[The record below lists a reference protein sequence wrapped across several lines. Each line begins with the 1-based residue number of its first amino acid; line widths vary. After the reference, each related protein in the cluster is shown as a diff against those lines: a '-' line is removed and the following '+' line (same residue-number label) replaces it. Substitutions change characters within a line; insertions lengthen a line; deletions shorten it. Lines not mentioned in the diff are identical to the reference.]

1 VLAHGR
7 IRAEI
12 VSMPRLKRSDCSGPG
27 LTRRRRG
34 KGFEY
39 LDEEGRR
46 INAAEVL
53 ERIGELAIPP
63 AWQDVWICP
72 YPMGH
77 VQATGVDAAGRK
89 QYLYHQKWR
98 ERQDRRKFDSMVRFA
113 QALPDMRERVEKDL
127 KGEGITRTRVLAAA
141 VRLLDR
147 GFLRIGGESYAED
160 NESYG
165 LATMRKEHVTIG
177 DGSAINFDFTGKS
190 GIRHVRY
197 VLDEQVCDIVRELK
211 RRRGGGDELLAY
223 RDEDGK
229 WRDIKSPDI
238 RAYVKET
245 AGEEYTAK
253 DFRTWAGTVLAAV
266 TLAAT
271 DPERRKTKTGTKRLI
286 SHAVK
291 QVAYFLGNT
300 PAVARASYIDP
311 RVFDRFR
318 DGFTIEPVLIDL
330 AEEPDIGQPAIQGRV
345 EEAVLDLINE
355 PRKSKLVGKA
365 A

>member
-1 VLAHGR
+1 MARLR
-7 IRAEI
+7 RA
-12 VSMPRLKRSDCSGPG
+12 DCTGPG
-27 LTRRRRG
+27 LARRRRG

-39 LDEEGRR
+39 LDDRGRR
-46 INAAEVL
+46 ISNPDVL

-63 AWQDVWICP
+63 AWKDVWICP
-72 YPMGH
+72 YPEGH
-77 VQATGVDAAGRK
+77 IQATGLDAAGRK
-89 QYLYHQKWR
+89 QYLYHQRWR
-98 ERQDRRKFDSMVRFA
+98 ELQDRKKFDAMVRFA
-113 QALPDMRERVEKDL
+113 QALPEMRERVERDL
-127 KGEGITRTRVLAAA
+127 AGDGITRRRVLAAA

-160 NESYG
+160 NDSYG
-165 LATMRKEHVTIG
+165 LATMRKEHVTLG
-177 DGSAINFDFTGKS
+177 DDHAINFDFTGKS

-197 VLDEQVCDIVRELK
+197 VVDEPVGEIVRALK
-211 RRRGGGDELLAY
+211 RRRGGDDELLAY
-223 RDEDGK
+223 RDERGR
-229 WRDIKSPDI
+229 WRDVKSADI

-245 AGEEYTAK
+245 AGEDYTAK

-271 DPERRKTKTGTKRLI
+271 DPERRRAKAANKRMI

-291 QVAYFLGNT
+291 QVAHFLGNT
-300 PAVARASYIDP
+300 PAVARSSYIDP

-318 DGFTIEPVLIDL
+318 EGFTIEPVLIDL

-355 PRKSKLVGKA
+355 PRKSKLVEKA

>member
-1 VLAHGR
+1 MARLR
-7 IRAEI
+7 RA
-12 VSMPRLKRSDCSGPG
+12 DCTGPG
-27 LTRRRRG
+27 LARRRRG

-39 LDEEGRR
+39 LDEDGRR
-46 INAAEVL
+46 ISDPDVL
-53 ERIGELAIPP
+53 ERIGDLAIPP
-63 AWQDVWICP
+63 AWQDVWVCP
-72 YPMGH
+72 YPEGH
-77 VQATGVDAAGRK
+77 IQATGIDAAGRK
-89 QYLYHQKWR
+89 QYLYHRRWR
-98 ERQDRRKFDSMVRFA
+98 ELQDRKKFDVMVRFA
-113 QALPDMRERVEKDL
+113 QALPDMREQVARDL
-127 KGEGITRTRVLAAA
+127 AGEGITRERVLAAA

-160 NESYG
+160 NDSYG
-165 LATMRKEHVTIG
+165 LATMRKEHATVGSDQTIT
-177 DGSAINFDFTGKS
+177 FDFTGKS

-197 VLDEQVCDIVRELK
+197 IVDEPVAEIVRALK
-211 RRRGGGDELLAY
+211 RRRGGGGELLAY
-223 RDEDGK
+223 RDENGR
-229 WRDIKSPDI
+229 WRDVKSPDI

-271 DPERRKTKTGTKRLI
+271 DPERRKAKTANKRMI

-291 QVAYFLGNT
+291 QVAHFLANT

-355 PRKSKLVGKA
+355 PRKSKLVEEA

>member
-1 VLAHGR
+1 MGADWQ
-7 IRAEI
+7 
-12 VSMPRLKRSDCSGPG
+12 SMPRLKRSDCSGPG
-27 LTRRRRG
+27 LARRRRG

-46 INAAEVL
+46 ISDPDVL
-53 ERIGELAIPP
+53 ERIGELSIPP
-63 AWQDVWICP
+63 AWRDVWICP

-77 VQATGVDAAGRK
+77 IQATGIDDADRK
-89 QYLYHQKWR
+89 QYIYHQQWR
-98 ERQDRRKFDSMVRFA
+98 DRQDRKKFNSMVAFA
-113 QALPDMRERVEKDL
+113 QALPDMRAQVEMDL
-127 KGEGITRTRVLAAA
+127 RGDGITRLRVLAAA

-147 GFLRIGGESYAED
+147 GFLRIGGEEYAED
-160 NESYG
+160 HQTFG
-165 LATMRKEHVTIG
+165 LATMRKEHVTVDDG
-177 DGSAINFDFTGKS
+177 DAINFDFTGKS

-197 VLDEQVCDIVRELK
+197 VVDAPVAEIVRELK
-211 RRRGGGDELLAY
+211 RRRGGSDELLAY
-223 RDEDGK
+223 RGDNGRWK
-229 WRDIKSPDI
+229 DIKSADI

-271 DPERRKTKTGTKRLI
+271 DPGRREVKTQNKRMI

-291 QVAYFLGNT
+291 QVAHFLGNT
-300 PAVARASYIDP
+300 PAVARSSYIDP

-330 AEEPDIGQPAIQGRV
+330 AEEPDFGQPAIQGRV

-355 PRKSKLVGKA
+355 PRRSKLVGKA

>member
-1 VLAHGR
+1 MA
-7 IRAEI
+7 
-12 VSMPRLKRSDCSGPG
+12 RLKRSDCSGPG

-34 KGFEY
+34 KSFEY

-46 INAAEVL
+46 ITDPDVL
-53 ERIGELAIPP
+53 ERIGELRIPP
-63 AWQDVWICP
+63 AWENVWICP

-77 VQATGVDAAGRK
+77 IQATGFDAAGRK

-98 ERQDRRKFDSMVRFA
+98 ELQDTKKFDAMVRFA
-113 QALPDMRERVEKDL
+113 QALPDMREHVERDL
-127 KGEGITRTRVLAAA
+127 AGEGVTRTRVLAAA

-160 NESYG
+160 NDSYG
-165 LATMRKEHVTIG
+165 LATMLKEHVSVTR
-177 DGSAINFDFTGKS
+177 DDAINFDFTGKS

-197 VLDEQVCDIVRELK
+197 VVDQPVAEIVRELK

-223 RDEDGK
+223 RDENGK
-229 WRDIKSPDI
+229 WRDLKSPDI

-245 AGEEYTAK
+245 AGDEYTAK

-271 DPERRKTKTGTKRLI
+271 DPDRRRVKTANKRMI

-300 PAVARASYIDP
+300 PAVARAAYIDP

-355 PRKSKLVGKA
+355 PRKSKLVEKA

>member
-1 VLAHGR
+1 MA
-7 IRAEI
+7 
-12 VSMPRLKRSDCSGPG
+12 RLKRADCTGPG
-27 LTRRRRG
+27 LHRRRRG

-39 LDEEGRR
+39 LDGEGQR
-46 INAAEVL
+46 ITEPEVL
-53 ERIGELAIPP
+53 ERIGELRIPP

-77 VQATGVDAAGRK
+77 IQATGMDAAGRK
-89 QYLYHQKWR
+89 QYLYHQRWR
-98 ERQDRRKFDSMVRFA
+98 ERQDKKKFDSMVRFA
-113 QALPDMRERVEKDL
+113 QALPDMREQVEHDL
-127 KGEGITRTRVLAAA
+127 SGDGISRRRVLAAA

-160 NESYG
+160 NDSYG
-165 LATMRKEHVTIG
+165 LATMRKDHVTV
-177 DGSAINFDFTGKS
+177 DRNHAINFDFTGKS

-197 VLDEQVCDIVRELK
+197 VVDEPVAHIVRELK

-223 RDEDGK
+223 RDDDGK

-245 AGEEYTAK
+245 AGDEYTAK

-271 DPERRKTKTGTKRLI
+271 DAERRKTKTANKRMI
-286 SHAVK
+286 THAVQ
-291 QVAYFLGNT
+291 QVSYFLGNT

-318 DGFTIEPVLIDL
+318 DGYTIEPVLIDL
-330 AEEPDIGQPAIQGRV
+330 ADEPDIGQPAIQGRV
-345 EEAVLDLINE
+345 EEAVLDLIDE
-355 PRKSKLVGKA
+355 PRKSDLVDRA

>member
-1 VLAHGR
+1 MA
-7 IRAEI
+7 
-12 VSMPRLKRSDCSGPG
+12 RLKRSDCSGPG
-27 LTRRRRG
+27 LARRRRG

-39 LDEEGRR
+39 LDEEGQR
-46 INAAEVL
+46 IAHPDVL
-53 ERIGELAIPP
+53 ERIGELRIPP
-63 AWQDVWICP
+63 AWNEVWICP

-77 VQATGVDAAGRK
+77 IQATGIDAAGRK

-98 ERQDRRKFDSMVRFA
+98 ERQDRKKFDAMTRFA
-113 QALPDMRERVEKDL
+113 QALPDMRERVERDL
-127 KGEGITRTRVLAAA
+127 RGEGITQTRVLAAA

-160 NESYG
+160 NDSYG
-165 LATMRKEHVTIG
+165 LATMRKEHVTVTR
-177 DGSAINFDFTGKS
+177 DDAINFDFTGKS

-197 VLDEQVCDIVRELK
+197 VVDAPVADIVRELK

-223 RDEDGK
+223 RDKKGR
-229 WRDIKSPDI
+229 WRDVKSPDI
-238 RAYVKET
+238 RAYVKE
-245 AGEEYTAK
+245 AGGEEYTAK

-266 TLAAT
+266 ALAAT
-271 DPERRKTKTGTKRLI
+271 DPERRKAKTNNKRMI
-286 SHAVK
+286 SAAVK

-318 DGFTIEPVLIDL
+318 DGYTIEPVLIDL

-355 PRKSKLVGKA
+355 PRKSELVEKA

>member
-1 VLAHGR
+1 MWADWH
-7 IRAEI
+7 
-12 VSMPRLKRSDCSGPG
+12 SMARLKRADCGDAG
-27 LTRRRRG
+27 LTRRGRG

-46 INAAEVL
+46 ITDPEIQQ
-53 ERIGELAIPP
+53 RISELRIPP
-63 AWQDVWICP
+63 AWKDVWICP

-77 VQATGVDAAGRK
+77 IQATGIDAAGRK
-89 QYLYHQKWR
+89 QYLYHPKWR
-98 ERQDRRKFDSMVRFA
+98 ERQDAKKFDAMVRFA
-113 QALPDMRERVEKDL
+113 QALPDMRAQVERDL
-127 KGEGITRTRVLAAA
+127 AGRGITRTRVLASA

-160 NESYG
+160 NDSYG
-165 LATMRKEHVTIG
+165 LATMRKEHVTVT
-177 DGSAINFDFTGKS
+177 SNHAINFDFTGKS

-197 VLDEQVCDIVRELK
+197 VVDEPVAEIVRELK

-223 RDEDGK
+223 RDENGR

-238 RAYVKET
+238 RAYVKEA

-266 TLAAT
+266 ALAT
-271 DPERRKTKTGTKRLI
+271 TEPERRKVKSANKRMI
-286 SHAVK
+286 TAAVK
-291 QVAYFLGNT
+291 EVAYFLGNT

-318 DGFTIEPVLIDL
+318 DGYTVEPVLIDL
-330 AEEPDIGQPAIQGRV
+330 ADEPDIGQPAIQGSV

-355 PRKSKLVGKA
+355 PRKSNLVEKA

>member
-1 VLAHGR
+1 MA
-7 IRAEI
+7 
-12 VSMPRLKRSDCSGPG
+12 RLKRSDCSGPG
-27 LTRRRRG
+27 LTRRGRG

-46 INAAEVL
+46 IREREVL
-53 ERIGELAIPP
+53 ERIDELSIPP
-63 AWQDVWICP
+63 AWQEVWICP

-77 VQATGVDAAGRK
+77 IQATGIDDAGRK
-89 QYLYHQKWR
+89 QYLYHPKWR
-98 ERQDRRKFDSMVRFA
+98 ERQDRRKFDAMVAFA
-113 QALPDMRERVEKDL
+113 QALPDMRDHVEHDL
-127 KGEGITRTRVLAAA
+127 QGDGMTRQRVLAAA

-160 NESYG
+160 NDSYG
-165 LATMRKEHVTIG
+165 LATMHKEHVTV
-177 DGSAINFDFTGKS
+177 DSNDAINFDFTGKS
-190 GIRHVRY
+190 GMRHVRY
-197 VLDEQVCDIVRELK
+197 VVDGPVAEIVRELK

-223 RDEDGK
+223 RDANGK

-245 AGEEYTAK
+245 AGDEYTAK

-271 DPERRKTKTGTKRLI
+271 DSERRQVESANKRSITL
-286 SHAVK
+286 AVK

-300 PAVARASYIDP
+300 PAVARSAYIDP

-318 DGFTIEPVLIDL
+318 DGYTIEPVLIDL

-355 PRKSKLVGKA
+355 PRGSQLVEKA

>member
-1 VLAHGR
+1 
-7 IRAEI
+7 
-12 VSMPRLKRSDCSGPG
+12 MPRLRRADCSAAGIR
-27 LTRRRRG
+27 RRRRG

-39 LDEEGRR
+39 LDQDGSRLTDEETLAR
-46 INAAEVL
+46 I
-53 ERIGELAIPP
+53 RELAIPP
-63 AWQDVWICP
+63 AWKDVWICP
-72 YPMGH
+72 FPMGH
-77 VQATGVDAAGRK
+77 IQATGIDAAGRK
-89 QYLYHQKWR
+89 QYLYHDKWR
-98 ERQDRRKFDSMVRFA
+98 ERQDRKKFDAMVRFA
-113 QALPDMRERVEKDL
+113 RALPDMRAHVEGDL
-127 KGEGITRTRVLAAA
+127 EGDELTRERVLAAA

-160 NESYG
+160 HDSYG
-165 LATMRKEHVTIG
+165 LATMRKEHVTV
-177 DGSAINFDFTGKS
+177 DRNHAINFDFTGKS
-190 GIRHVRY
+190 GVRHVRD
-197 VLDEQVCDIVRELK
+197 VVDEPGADIIRQLK

-223 RDEDGK
+223 RDENGK

-238 RAYVKET
+238 RAYVKEA

-271 DPERRKTKTGTKRLI
+271 DPERRKAKSNNKRMI
-286 SHAVK
+286 SAAVK

-300 PAVARASYIDP
+300 PAVARAAYIDP

-330 AEEPDIGQPAIQGRV
+330 ADEPDIGQPAIQGRV

>member
-1 VLAHGR
+1 
-7 IRAEI
+7 
-12 VSMPRLKRSDCSGPG
+12 MTRLKRSDCTGSG

-46 INAAEVL
+46 ISDADVL
-53 ERIGELAIPP
+53 ERIGELRIPP

-77 VQATGVDAAGRK
+77 IQATGVDAAGRK
-89 QYLYHQKWR
+89 QYLYHQEWR
-98 ERQDRRKFDSMVRFA
+98 ERQDRKKFDAMVDFA
-113 QALPDMRERVEKDL
+113 QALPDMRAQVERDL
-127 KGEGITRTRVLAAA
+127 KGEGMTRQRVLAAA

-160 NESYG
+160 NDSYG
-165 LATMRKEHVTIG
+165 LATMLKEHVTVAAN
-177 DGSAINFDFTGKS
+177 DAINFDFTGKS

-197 VLDEQVCDIVRELK
+197 VVDAPVAEIVRELK

-223 RDEDGK
+223 RGDNGK
-229 WRDIKSPDI
+229 WRDVKSPDI

-271 DPERRKTKTGTKRLI
+271 DPERRRVKTQNKRMI
-286 SHAVK
+286 SLSVK

-300 PAVARASYIDP
+300 PAVARSSYIDP

-355 PRKSKLVGKA
+355 PRRSKLVEKA

>member
-1 VLAHGR
+1 MA
-7 IRAEI
+7 
-12 VSMPRLKRSDCSGPG
+12 RLKRADCGGPG

-46 INAAEVL
+46 IDDPDVL
-53 ERIGELAIPP
+53 ERITELSIPP
-63 AWQDVWICP
+63 AWENVWICTDP
-72 YPMGH
+72 FGH
-77 VQATGVDAAGRK
+77 IQATGIDAAGRK
-89 QYLYHQKWR
+89 QYLYHEKWR
-98 ERQDRRKFDSMVRFA
+98 ENQDRKKFDAMARFA
-113 QALPDMRERVEKDL
+113 QALPAMRKQVERDL
-127 KGEGITRTRVLAAA
+127 RGDGITRQRVLAAA

-165 LATMRKEHVTIG
+165 LATMRKDHVTVS
-177 DGSAINFDFTGKS
+177 DADAINFDFTGKS

-197 VLDEQVCDIVRELK
+197 VVDTPVAEIVRELK

-223 RDEDGK
+223 RDQNGK
-229 WRDIKSPDI
+229 WRDVKSPDI

-245 AGEEYTAK
+245 AGDEYTAK

-271 DPERRKTKTGTKRLI
+271 DPERRKVKTANKRMI

-318 DGFTIEPVLIDL
+318 DGYTIEPVLIDL

-355 PRKSKLVGKA
+355 PRGSQLVEKA

>member
-1 VLAHGR
+1 MA
-7 IRAEI
+7 
-12 VSMPRLKRSDCSGPG
+12 RLKRSDCSGPG
-27 LTRRRRG
+27 LRRRRRG

-39 LDEEGRR
+39 LDGEGHR
-46 INAAEVL
+46 IDDPDVL
-53 ERIGELAIPP
+53 ERIQELVIPP

-77 VQATGVDAAGRK
+77 IQATGIDAAGRK
-89 QYLYHQKWR
+89 QYLYHRKWR
-98 ERQDRRKFDSMVRFA
+98 ERQDRKKFDAMISFA
-113 QALPDMRERVEKDL
+113 QALPDMRARVERDL
-127 KGEGITRTRVLAAA
+127 EGDGITRERVLAAA

-160 NESYG
+160 NDSYG
-165 LATMRKEHVTIG
+165 LATMRKDHVTV
-177 DGSAINFDFTGKS
+177 DDKHAINFDFTGKS

-197 VLDEQVCDIVRELK
+197 VFDEPVADIVRQLK

-223 RDEDGK
+223 RDKDGK
-229 WRDIKSPDI
+229 WRDIRSPDI
-238 RAYVKET
+238 RAYVKEA
-245 AGEEYTAK
+245 AGDEYTAK

-271 DPERRKTKTGTKRLI
+271 DPERRRVKTANKRMI
-286 SHAVK
+286 THAVK

-300 PAVARASYIDP
+300 PAVARGSYIDP

-330 AEEPDIGQPAIQGRV
+330 ATEPDIGQPAIQGRV
-345 EEAVLDLINE
+345 EEAVLDLLNE
-355 PRKSKLVGKA
+355 PRRSKLVEKA

>member
-1 VLAHGR
+1 MLRIGGRERRAPGFGRSMRPR
-7 IRAEI
+7 IRARRMRADSH
-12 VSMPRLKRSDCSGPG
+12 SMARLRRSDCTGAG

-39 LDEEGRR
+39 LDAEGRR
-46 INAAEVL
+46 ISDPEVL
-53 ERIGELAIPP
+53 ERITELRIPP

-72 YPMGH
+72 YPLGH
-77 VQATGVDAAGRK
+77 IQATGVDDAGRK
-89 QYLYHQKWR
+89 QYLYHEKWR
-98 ERQDRRKFDSMVRFA
+98 ERQDRKKFDSMVRFA
-113 QALPDMRERVEKDL
+113 QALPDMRDQVERDL
-127 KGEGITRTRVLAAA
+127 AGDGITRTRVLAAA

-160 NESYG
+160 NDSYG

-177 DGSAINFDFTGKS
+177 EGSAINFDFTGKS
-190 GIRHVRY
+190 GVRHVRY
-197 VLDEQVCDIVRELK
+197 VLDEQVCDIVHELK

-271 DPERRKTKTGTKRLI
+271 DPER
-286 SHAVK
+286 
-291 QVAYFLGNT
+291 
-300 PAVARASYIDP
+300 
-311 RVFDRFR
+311 
-318 DGFTIEPVLIDL
+318 
-330 AEEPDIGQPAIQGRV
+330 
-345 EEAVLDLINE
+345 
-355 PRKSKLVGKA
+355 
-365 A
+365 

>member
-1 VLAHGR
+1 
-7 IRAEI
+7 
-12 VSMPRLKRSDCSGPG
+12 MPRLKRADCGSPG

-46 INAAEVL
+46 IDDRELVQ
-53 ERIGELAIPP
+53 RVSDLAIPP
-63 AWQDVWICP
+63 AWEDVWICP
-72 YPMGH
+72 NPLGH
-77 VQATGVDAAGRK
+77 IQATGVDAAGRK
-89 QYLYHQKWR
+89 QYLYHERWR
-98 ERQDRRKFDSMVRFA
+98 ERQDRKKFDVMVRFA

-127 KGEGITRTRVLAAA
+127 RGKGMTQTRVLAAA

-160 NESYG
+160 NDSYG
-165 LATMRKEHVTIG
+165 LATMRKEHVTVTREH
-177 DGSAINFDFTGKS
+177 AINFDFTGKS

-197 VLDEQVCDIVRELK
+197 VVDEPVAEIVRELK
-211 RRRGGGDELLAY
+211 RRRGGGEELLAY
-223 RDEDGK
+223 RGENGR

-245 AGEEYTAK
+245 AGDEYTAK

-271 DPERRKTKTGTKRLI
+271 DPERRKVKTANKRMI
-286 SHAVK
+286 SHAVNE
-291 QVAYFLGNT
+291 VCYFLGNT
-300 PAVARASYIDP
+300 PAVARSSYIDP

-318 DGFTIEPVLIDL
+318 DGYTIEPVLIDL

-355 PRKSKLVGKA
+355 PRKSKLVDKA

>member
-1 VLAHGR
+1 
-7 IRAEI
+7 
-12 VSMPRLKRSDCSGPG
+12 MPRLKRSDCGGPG
-27 LTRRRRG
+27 ITRRRRG
-34 KGFEY
+34 KGFQY
-39 LDEEGRR
+39 LDEEGRS
-46 INAAEVL
+46 ITDPEVV
-53 ERIGELAIPP
+53 ERIAELRIPP
-63 AWQDVWICP
+63 AWQDVWVCP

-77 VQATGVDAAGRK
+77 IQATGVDAAGRK
-89 QYLYHQKWR
+89 QYLYHQRWR
-98 ERQDRRKFDSMVRFA
+98 ELQDQKKFDSMVRFA
-113 QALPDMRERVEKDL
+113 QALPDMRERVEADL
-127 KGEGITRTRVLAAA
+127 AGKGITERRVLAAA

-165 LATMRKEHVTIG
+165 LATMRKDHVTVA
-177 DGSAINFDFTGKS
+177 DNDAINFDFTGKS

-197 VLDEQVCDIVRELK
+197 VVDTPVAEIIRELK

-223 RDEDGK
+223 KDEKGR
-229 WRDIKSPDI
+229 WRDVKSPDI

-245 AGEEYTAK
+245 AGEEYSAK

-271 DPERRKTKTGTKRLI
+271 DPVRRQTKTANKRMI
-286 SHAVK
+286 THAVK

-318 DGFTIEPVLIDL
+318 DGYTIEPVLIDL

-355 PRKSKLVGKA
+355 PRKSKLVEKA

>member
-1 VLAHGR
+1 MA
-7 IRAEI
+7 
-12 VSMPRLKRSDCSGPG
+12 RLKRADCTGPG
-27 LTRRRRG
+27 LARRRRG

-39 LDEEGRR
+39 LDEDGRR
-46 INAAEVL
+46 IADPDVL
-53 ERIGELAIPP
+53 ERIGELSIPP
-63 AWQDVWICP
+63 AWRDVWICP

-77 VQATGVDAAGRK
+77 IQATGVDDAGRK

-98 ERQDRRKFDSMVRFA
+98 ERQDRKKFDAMVRFA
-113 QALPDMRERVEKDL
+113 QALPDMREQVERDL
-127 KGEGITRTRVLAAA
+127 EGDGLTRKRVLAAA

-160 NESYG
+160 NDSYG
-165 LATMRKEHVTIG
+165 LATMRKDHVTV
-177 DGSAINFDFTGKS
+177 DRNHAINFDFTGKS

-197 VLDEQVCDIVRELK
+197 VVDEPVAEIVRALK

-223 RDEDGK
+223 RDEAGR

-238 RAYVKET
+238 RAYVKEA

-266 TLAAT
+266 ALAAT
-271 DPERRKTKTGTKRLI
+271 DPERRRAKTNRKRMV
-286 SHAVK
+286 SAAVK
-291 QVAYFLGNT
+291 EVSYFLGNT
-300 PAVARASYIDP
+300 PAVARTSYIDP
-311 RVFDRFR
+311 RVFDRFA
-318 DGFTIEPVLIDL
+318 DGYTIEPVLIDL
-330 AEEPDIGQPAIQGRV
+330 GEEPDLGQPAIQGRV

-355 PRKSKLVGKA
+355 PRKSKLVDKA

>member
-1 VLAHGR
+1 MA
-7 IRAEI
+7 
-12 VSMPRLKRSDCSGPG
+12 RLKRADCGGPG

-46 INAAEVL
+46 IDDPEVL
-53 ERIGELAIPP
+53 ERITELSIPP
-63 AWQDVWICP
+63 AWENVWICP
-72 YPMGH
+72 YPFGH
-77 VQATGVDAAGRK
+77 IQATGIDAAGRK
-89 QYLYHQKWR
+89 QYLYHEKWR
-98 ERQDRRKFDSMVRFA
+98 ENQDRKKFDAMARFA
-113 QALPDMRERVEKDL
+113 QALPAMRKQVERDL
-127 KGEGITRTRVLAAA
+127 RGDGITRQRVLAAA

-165 LATMRKEHVTIG
+165 LATMRKDHVTVS
-177 DGSAINFDFTGKS
+177 DADAINFDFTGKS

-197 VLDEQVCDIVRELK
+197 VVDTPVAEIVRELK

-223 RDEDGK
+223 RDQNGK
-229 WRDIKSPDI
+229 WRDVKSPDI

-245 AGEEYTAK
+245 AGDEYTAK

-271 DPERRKTKTGTKRLI
+271 DPERRKVKTANKRMI

-318 DGFTIEPVLIDL
+318 DGYTIEPVLIDL

-355 PRKSKLVGKA
+355 PRGSQLVEKA

>member
-1 VLAHGR
+1 M
-7 IRAEI
+7 
-12 VSMPRLKRSDCSGPG
+12 SRLRRSDCTGPG

-46 INAAEVL
+46 INEADVL
-53 ERIGELAIPP
+53 ERIGELRIPP
-63 AWQDVWICP
+63 AWKDVWICP

-77 VQATGVDAAGRK
+77 IQATGVDVAGRK
-89 QYLYHQKWR
+89 QYLYHRKWR
-98 ERQDRRKFDSMVRFA
+98 ERQDRKKFDSMVRFA

-127 KGEGITRTRVLAAA
+127 RGKGMTQTRVLAAA

-160 NESYG
+160 NDSYG
-165 LATMRKEHVTIG
+165 LATMRKDHVTVA
-177 DGSAINFDFTGKS
+177 DNDAINFDFTGKS

-197 VLDEQVCDIVRELK
+197 VVDKPVAEIVRELK

-223 RDEDGK
+223 RDEKGK

-238 RAYVKET
+238 RAYLKDA

-253 DFRTWAGTVLAAV
+253 DFRTWAGTLLAA
-266 TLAAT
+266 LALAT
-271 DPERRKTKTGTKRLI
+271 TQPERRKVKSANKRMI
-286 SHAVK
+286 TAAVK
-291 QVAYFLGNT
+291 EVAYFLGNT

-330 AEEPDIGQPAIQGRV
+330 GDEPDLGQPAIQGRV

-355 PRKSKLVGKA
+355 PRKSKLVEKA

>member
-1 VLAHGR
+1 MWAHWH
-7 IRAEI
+7 
-12 VSMPRLKRSDCSGPG
+12 SMARLKRADCGDPG
-27 LTRRRRG
+27 LTRRGRG

-46 INAAEVL
+46 ITDPEVL
-53 ERIGELAIPP
+53 QRISDLRIPP
-63 AWQDVWICP
+63 AWQEVWICP

-77 VQATGVDAAGRK
+77 IQATGIDAAGRK
-89 QYLYHQKWR
+89 QYLYHPKWR
-98 ERQDRRKFDSMVRFA
+98 ERQDEKKFDAMVRFA
-113 QALPDMRERVEKDL
+113 QALPDMRAQVERDL
-127 KGEGITRTRVLAAA
+127 AGEGVTRTRVLAAA
-141 VRLLDR
+141 LRLLDR

-165 LATMRKEHVTIG
+165 LATMRKDHVTV
-177 DGSAINFDFTGKS
+177 SSNHAINFDFTGKS

-197 VLDEQVCDIVRELK
+197 VVDEPVAEIVRELK

-223 RDEDGK
+223 RDEKGK

-238 RAYVKET
+238 RAYVKEA

-266 TLAAT
+266 ALAT
-271 DPERRKTKTGTKRLI
+271 TEPERRKVKSANKRMI
-286 SHAVK
+286 SAAVK
-291 QVAYFLGNT
+291 EVAYFLGNT
-300 PAVARASYIDP
+300 PAVARAAYIDP

-330 AEEPDIGQPAIQGRV
+330 ADEPDIGQPAIQGTV

-355 PRKSKLVGKA
+355 PRKSKLIEKA

>member
-1 VLAHGR
+1 MSRLR
-7 IRAEI
+7 RA
-12 VSMPRLKRSDCSGPG
+12 DCGGPG

-46 INAAEVL
+46 ITDPEVL
-53 ERIGELAIPP
+53 ERITELRIPP
-63 AWQDVWICP
+63 AWEQVWVCP
-72 YPMGH
+72 YPLGH
-77 VQATGVDAAGRK
+77 TQATGVDAAGRK
-89 QYLYHQKWR
+89 QYLYHEKWR
-98 ERQDRRKFDSMVRFA
+98 ERQDKKKFNAMVRFA
-113 QALPDMRERVEKDL
+113 QALPDMREHVERDL
-127 KGEGITRTRVLAAA
+127 QGEGITRTRVLAAA

-165 LATMRKEHVTIG
+165 LATMRKQHVTVSKN
-177 DGSAINFDFTGKS
+177 DAINFDFTGKS

-197 VLDEQVCDIVRELK
+197 VVDEPVAEIVRELK

-223 RDEDGK
+223 RDEGGR

-245 AGEEYTAK
+245 AGDEYTAK

-271 DPERRKTKTGTKRLI
+271 DPERRRVKTQNKRMVAL
-286 SHAVK
+286 AVK

-300 PAVARASYIDP
+300 PAVARAAYIDP
-311 RVFDRFR
+311 RVFDRFQ

-355 PRKSKLVGKA
+355 PRRSKLVGKA

>member
-1 VLAHGR
+1 MA
-7 IRAEI
+7 
-12 VSMPRLKRSDCSGPG
+12 RLKRSDCTGPG

-46 INAAEVL
+46 ISEPEVL
-53 ERIGELAIPP
+53 ERIGELKIPP
-63 AWQDVWICP
+63 AWQDVWVCP

-77 VQATGVDAAGRK
+77 IQATGSDAAGRK

-98 ERQDRRKFDSMVRFA
+98 ERQDRKKFDAMVAFA
-113 QALPDMRERVEKDL
+113 QALPDIREQVERDL
-127 KGEGITRTRVLAAA
+127 RGTGMTRQRVLAAA

-160 NESYG
+160 NDSYG
-165 LATMRKEHVTIG
+165 LATMRKDHVTV
-177 DGSAINFDFTGKS
+177 DSNDAINFDFTGKS

-197 VLDEQVCDIVRELK
+197 VVDGPVAEIVRELK
-211 RRRGGGDELLAY
+211 RRRAGGDELLAY
-223 RDEDGK
+223 RDENDK

-271 DPERRKTKTGTKRLI
+271 DPQRRKVKTQNKRMI

-300 PAVARASYIDP
+300 PAVARSAYIDP

>member
-1 VLAHGR
+1 
-7 IRAEI
+7 
-12 VSMPRLKRSDCSGPG
+12 MPRLKRADCGGPG

-39 LDEEGRR
+39 LDEEGHR
-46 INAAEVL
+46 ISDAEVL
-53 ERIGELAIPP
+53 ERIGELRIPP
-63 AWQDVWICP
+63 AWEGVWVCP

-77 VQATGVDAAGRK
+77 IQATGMDAAGRK
-89 QYLYHQKWR
+89 QYIYHARWR
-98 ERQDRRKFDSMVRFA
+98 ELQDKKKFDSMVRFA
-113 QALPDMRERVEKDL
+113 QALPHMREQVERDL
-127 KGEGITRTRVLAAA
+127 HGEGITRQRVLAAA

-147 GFLRIGGESYAED
+147 GFLRIGGERYAED
-160 NESYG
+160 NDSYG
-165 LATMRKEHVTIG
+165 LATMRKDHVTV
-177 DGSAINFDFTGKS
+177 DRNDAINFDFTGKS

-197 VLDEQVCDIVRELK
+197 VVDAPVAEIVRELK
-211 RRRGGGDELLAY
+211 RRRGGGDELLAF
-223 RDEDGK
+223 RDEDGR
-229 WRDIKSPDI
+229 WRDVKSPDI

-245 AGEEYTAK
+245 AGEDYTAK

-271 DPERRKTKTGTKRLI
+271 EPQRRARKTANKRMITL
-286 SHAVK
+286 AVK

-311 RVFDRFR
+311 RVLDRFR

-345 EEAVLDLINE
+345 EGAVLALIYE
-355 PRKSKLVGKA
+355 RRQRARGGKA
-365 A
+365 ALW

>member
-1 VLAHGR
+1 
-7 IRAEI
+7 
-12 VSMPRLKRSDCSGPG
+12 MTRLKRSDCTGSG

-39 LDEEGRR
+39 LDEEARR
-46 INAAEVL
+46 ISDADVL

-77 VQATGVDAAGRK
+77 IQATGVDAAGRK

-98 ERQDRRKFDSMVRFA
+98 ERQDRKKFDAMVAFA
-113 QALPDMRERVEKDL
+113 QALPDMREQVERDL
-127 KGEGITRTRVLAAA
+127 QGDGMTRQRVLAAA

-160 NESYG
+160 NDSYG
-165 LATMRKEHVTIG
+165 LATMLKEHVTV
-177 DGSAINFDFTGKS
+177 DSNDAINFDFTGKS

-197 VLDEQVCDIVRELK
+197 VVDGPAAEIVRELK

-223 RDEDGK
+223 RGDNGR
-229 WRDIKSPDI
+229 WRDVKSPDI

-271 DPERRKTKTGTKRLI
+271 DPERRRVKTQNKRMI
-286 SHAVK
+286 SLSVK

-300 PAVARASYIDP
+300 PAVARSSYIDP

-355 PRKSKLVGKA
+355 PRRSKLVEKA

>member
-1 VLAHGR
+1 MA
-7 IRAEI
+7 
-12 VSMPRLKRSDCSGPG
+12 RLKRADCGGPG
-27 LTRRRRG
+27 LTRRGRG

-46 INAAEVL
+46 ITDPEVL
-53 ERIGELAIPP
+53 QRISDLRIPP
-63 AWQDVWICP
+63 AWQEVWICP

-77 VQATGVDAAGRK
+77 IQATGIDAAGRK
-89 QYLYHQKWR
+89 QYLYHPKWR
-98 ERQDRRKFDSMVRFA
+98 ERQDEKKFDAMVRFA
-113 QALPDMRERVEKDL
+113 QALPEMRAQVERDL
-127 KGEGITRTRVLAAA
+127 AGEGVTRTRVLAAA
-141 VRLLDR
+141 LRLLDR

-165 LATMRKEHVTIG
+165 LATMRKEHVSVT
-177 DGSAINFDFTGKS
+177 SNHAINFDFTGKS

-197 VLDEQVCDIVRELK
+197 VVDEPVAEIVRELK

-223 RDEDGK
+223 RDEKGK

-238 RAYVKET
+238 RAYVKEA
-245 AGEEYTAK
+245 AGDEYTAK

-266 TLAAT
+266 ALAT
-271 DPERRKTKTGTKRLI
+271 TEPERRKVKSANKRMI
-286 SHAVK
+286 SAAVK
-291 QVAYFLGNT
+291 EVAYFLGNT
-300 PAVARASYIDP
+300 PAVARAAYIDP

-330 AEEPDIGQPAIQGRV
+330 ADEPDIGQPAIQGTV

-355 PRKSKLVGKA
+355 PRRSKLIEKA

>member
-1 VLAHGR
+1 MA
-7 IRAEI
+7 
-12 VSMPRLKRSDCSGPG
+12 RLKRSDCSGPG

-39 LDEEGRR
+39 LEGDGQRVTDP
-46 INAAEVL
+46 EVL
-53 ERIGELAIPP
+53 QRISELSIPP

-77 VQATGVDAAGRK
+77 IQATGFDGAGRK
-89 QYLYHQKWR
+89 QYVYHQKWR
-98 ERQDRRKFDSMVRFA
+98 ESQDLKKFNVMVEFA
-113 QALPDMRERVEKDL
+113 RALPDMRRQVERDL
-127 KGEGITRTRVLAAA
+127 RGDGITRTRALAAA

-160 NESYG
+160 NDSYG
-165 LATMRKEHVTIG
+165 LATMRKEHVTVTR
-177 DGSAINFDFTGKS
+177 DDAINFDFTGKS

-197 VLDEQVCDIVRELK
+197 VVDAPVAEIVRELK
-211 RRRGGGDELLAY
+211 RRRGGGDELLAF
-223 RDEDGK
+223 RDDSRR

-238 RAYVKET
+238 RAYIKET

-266 TLAAT
+266 TLAT
-271 DPERRKTKTGTKRLI
+271 NDPKRRRTKTNNKRMI
-286 SHAVK
+286 SEAVK

-318 DGFTIEPVLIDL
+318 DGFTIEPVLMDL
-330 AEEPDIGQPAIQGRV
+330 AAEQDIGQPAIQGRV